1 MVEHL
6 SRWSQPRTQLISIW
20 GWLGQNQGGG
30 RTSKSCKCII
40 ITIIVIVIVIIYLV
54 NHFHGSCK
62 SIYIITLYNIV
73 DCQTVYLSIYS
84 RVLHNQWLTWYSRG
98 ADSWLV
104 MMRTSSLWTKSFC
117 GATSDHLWSDM
128 KTWAW
133 YRVIIHLGSWL
144 ANVWLAATVVTL

>member
-54 NHFHGSCK
+54 NHFYHQIQGSCK
-62 SIYIITLYNIV
+62 SIYIIITLYNIV
-73 DCQTVYLSIYS
+73 DHWLSNSIFIHIFKS
-84 RVLHNQWLTWYSRG
+84 TPQSMVDMIFP
-98 ADSWLV
+98 DSWLV

-117 GATSDHLWSDM
+117 GATSDHLLSGSDM
-128 KTWAW
+128 MAT
-133 YRVIIHLGSWL
+133 RRHGRDIEWL
-144 ANVWLAATVVTL
+144 YI